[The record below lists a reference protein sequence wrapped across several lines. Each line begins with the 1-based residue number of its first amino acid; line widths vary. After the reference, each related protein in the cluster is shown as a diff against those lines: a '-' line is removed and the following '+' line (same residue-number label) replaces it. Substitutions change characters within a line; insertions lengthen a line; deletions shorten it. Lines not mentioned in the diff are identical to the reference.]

1 MGPAAGKGVI
11 PIRRFFALTLALLLI
26 ISCAL
31 AQEEPEWDYPL
42 TPEII
47 DDYDGYLVLTNRQEL
62 ISSDYEPSDLVNI
75 TARKASSDKMQLR
88 EKASQALSAMFE
100 AAAKAGY
107 TLYAKSAYR
116 SYKTQ
121 KTMYQNRLDANHG
134 RDDGYVAY
142 PGSSDHQTG
151 LGVDILNYEWTKKDG
166 MNEKFAA
173 TAEAQWMEAHC
184 AEFGFVLRYMEDKED
199 VTGIKFEPWHFR
211 YVGLKAAQYI
221 MENHLSLEEFT
232 QEYRDYIAA
241 YEAAG
246 GDFEALLRSR
256 RRMNDATVLS
266 VSDAGEEELSIYY
279 NVR

>member
-1 MGPAAGKGVI
+1 MI
-11 PIRRFFALTLALLLI
+11 PIRRFFALTLALWLFS
-26 ISCAL
+26 SCAL
-31 AQEEPEWDYPL
+31 AREEPVWDYPL
-42 TPEII
+42 APEII
-47 DDYDGYLVLTNRQEL
+47 YDFDGYLVLTNRQEL
-62 ISSDYEPSDLVNI
+62 LASDFVPNDLVNLS
-75 TARKASSDKMQLR
+75 ARKASSDKMQLR
-88 EKASQALSAMFE
+88 QAASEALSAMFD

-121 KTMYQNRLDANHG
+121 KTMYDNRLDANHG
-134 RDDGYVAY
+134 KDDGYVAY

-173 TAEAQWMEAHC
+173 TQEAKWMEAHC

-199 VTGIKFEPWHFR
+199 VTGIRFEPWHFR
-211 YVGLKAAQYI
+211 YVGPEAAAYI

-232 QEYRDYIAA
+232 LEWRGYIAS

-246 GDFEALLRSR
+246 GDFQALIRRR
-256 RRMNDATVLS
+256 RRMNRATVLS
-266 VSDAGEEELSIYY
+266 VSEDGEEELSIYY
-279 NVR
+279 TVR

>member
-1 MGPAAGKGVI
+1 MIV
-11 PIRRFFALTLALLLI
+11 IRRLFVLMLALMLALPG
-26 ISCAL
+26 AL
-31 AQEEPEWDYPL
+31 AQDEPEWDYPL
-42 TPEII
+42 TPEILY
-47 DDYDGYLVLTNRQEL
+47 DFDGYLVLTNRQEL
-62 ISSDYEPSDLVNI
+62 LASDYVPNDLVNLS
-75 TARKASSDKMQLR
+75 ARKASSDKMQLR
-88 EKASQALSAMFE
+88 QAASEALSAMFD

-121 KTMYQNRLDANHG
+121 KTMYDNRLDANHG
-134 RDDGYVAY
+134 KDDGYVAY

-166 MNEKFAA
+166 MNEKFAL
-173 TAEAQWMEAHC
+173 TQEAQWMEAHC
-184 AEFGFVLRYMEDKED
+184 QEFGFVLRYMEDKED

-211 YVGLKAAQYI
+211 YVGLEAAAYM

-232 QEYRDYIAA
+232 QEWRDYIQA

-246 GDFEALLRSR
+246 GDFEALIRRR

-266 VSDAGEEELSIYY
+266 VSDDGEEELSIYY
-279 NVR
+279 TVR